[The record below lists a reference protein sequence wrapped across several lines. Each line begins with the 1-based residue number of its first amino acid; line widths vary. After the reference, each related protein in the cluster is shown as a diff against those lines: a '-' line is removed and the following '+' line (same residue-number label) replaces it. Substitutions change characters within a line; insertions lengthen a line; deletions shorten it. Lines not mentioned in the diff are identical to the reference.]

1 MELFVKDG
9 SCCVEVGDADDIIK
23 EHGALVVGVCLR
35 NFDQSLD
42 FTRCIVLIDHFTS
55 VSVLPPHFGNKVGLL
70 CQLGQLLDI
79 SSKPAVALHME
90 GLPIGL
96 SPPRQFIKVGCI
108 LSWELGVLKAKL
120 HGREGAVTWEIFH
133 CPDKVGRFNL
143 LGQGLRFS
151 KNRTK
156 LLQEVILRSRSK
168 DVIESQDHI
177 TLEGLE
183 LLDPEKYA
191 TMALPLVDNS

>member
-1 MELFVKDG
+1 MGLFVKDE
-9 SCCVEVGDADDIIK
+9 SCCAKVGDADDILK
-23 EHGALVVGVCLR
+23 DHGALVVGVYLR
-35 NFDQSLD
+35 NFDQLLD
-42 FTRCIVLIDHFTS
+42 FTRCRVLINHFTN
-55 VSVLPPHFGNKVGLL
+55 VSMLPPHFGDKVGLL

-79 SSKPAVALHME
+79 GSIPAVALHME

-96 SPPRQFIKVGCI
+96 SPPRQFIEVGCI

-120 HGREGAVTWEIFH
+120 HCREGAVTWEIFH
-133 CPDKVGRFNL
+133 CPDKLVGS
-143 LGQGLRFS
+143 GLHFL
-151 KNRTK
+151 KNRMEI
-156 LLQEVILRSRSK
+156 LQEVILRSRSK